1 MRKFPILAALL
12 IAPLAACTAAPSPDD
27 AANEHG
33 TEQAGEA
40 HEEGHDDEGEIH
52 LTEQQIQSA
61 GITLVQPQAGGAGV
75 LSLPAMIEGDPQAT
89 QVVSAAIGGRVVTLQ
104 RNLGEAVQRGE
115 VIAVIESREAAGL
128 RAELEAAR
136 ARASLAQSTL
146 AREQRLYAE
155 RVTAEA
161 DLIAART
168 AATEADIAVR
178 LGQQQL
184 AAAGVGGG
192 ALNRI
197 GITAPISGRITARNV
212 VLGATVAPDA
222 ELFRISNLSRV
233 AVTLSL
239 SPADAGRIGRGVPVE
254 VISGERR
261 GTGAVHFISPVVDET
276 TRLVPVI
283 VTLDNAGGTWRPG
296 EPVSV
301 AIRTTDAGGDTG
313 ADAGSF
319 SIPETAIQSVE
330 GRSTV
335 FVRTAE
341 GFRATPVA
349 VGTRGGGRV
358 VVTGLKGDERI
369 AAEGSF
375 TLKAELGKGEAE
387 HGGH

>member
-1 MRKFPILAALL
+1 MRKASLLAALL
-12 IAPLAACTAAPSPDD
+12 LMPLAACNSTTPTDTETAGQGDEHADD
-27 AANEHG
+27 EHG
-33 TEQAGEA
+33 EA
-40 HEEGHDDEGEIH
+40 GHDEENEIH
-52 LTEQQIQSA
+52 LTDQQIESA
-61 GITLVQPQAGGAGV
+61 GIALAQPQPGGAGV
-75 LSLPAMIEGDPQAT
+75 LTLPAMIEGDPQAT
-89 QVVSAAIGGRVVTLQ
+89 QVVSAAIGGRVVTLR

-115 VIAVIESREAAGL
+115 MIAVIESREAAGL
-128 RAELEAAR
+128 RAEVEAAR
-136 ARASLAQSTL
+136 ARASLARSTL
-146 AREQRLYAE
+146 QREQRLYAE
-155 RVTAEA
+155 RVTPEA

-184 AAAGVGGG
+184 AAAGVSAG

-222 ELFRISNLSRV
+222 ELFRISDLSRV

-239 SPADAGRIGRGVPVE
+239 SPADAGRISQGMPVD
-254 VISGERR
+254 VMSGERR
-261 GTGAVHFISPVVDET
+261 ATGAVHFISPVVDET

-283 VTLDNAGGTWRPG
+283 VTLANSGGLWRPG

-301 AIRTTDAGGDTG
+301 ALHTGGTSD
-313 ADAGSF
+313 SL
-319 SIPETAIQSVE
+319 SVPESAIQSIE
-330 GRSTV
+330 GRTVV
-335 FVRTAE
+335 FVRTDD

-349 VGTRGGGRV
+349 IRTRGGGRAV
-358 VVTGLKGDERI
+358 ITGLKGDERI
-369 AAEGSF
+369 ATEGSF

>member
-1 MRKFPILAALL
+1 MRKSIILAALL
-12 IAPLAACTAAPSPDD
+12 LAPLAACSSNPP
-27 AANEHG
+27 EHA
-33 TEQAGEA
+33 EEEA
-40 HEEGHDDEGEIH
+40 HADNHDEEGEIH
-52 LTEQQIQSA
+52 LTEQQIGSA
-61 GITLVQPQAGGAGV
+61 GITLVQPQSGGAGV

-89 QVVSAAIGGRVVTLQ
+89 QVVSAAIGGRVVSLQ
-104 RNLGEAVQRGE
+104 RNLGEAVQRGD
-115 VIAVIESREAAGL
+115 VIAVIESREVAAL
-128 RAELEAAR
+128 RAEAEAGR
-136 ARASLAQSTL
+136 ARAQLARATL
-146 AREQRLYAE
+146 AREQRLFAE
-155 RVTAEA
+155 RVTPEA

-178 LGQQQL
+178 LAQQQL

-192 ALNRI
+192 SLNRI
-197 GITAPISGRITARNV
+197 GITAPIAGRITARTV
-212 VLGATVAPDA
+212 TLGSTVAPDA
-222 ELFRISNLSRV
+222 ELFRVSNLSRV

-254 VISGERR
+254 VISGDRR

-283 VTLDNAGGTWRPG
+283 VTLDNSGGLWRPG

-301 AIRTTDAGGDTG
+301 AIQA
-313 ADAGSF
+313 AGSGNSASNF
-319 SIPETAIQSVE
+319 SIPESAIQSVE
-330 GRSTV
+330 GRTTV

-349 VGTRGGGRV
+349 VSSRGGGRA
-358 VVTGLKGDERI
+358 VVTGLTGDERI